1 MRDLI
6 ISTIC
11 MLIIII
17 PWGFYD
23 KFAADTVENYKS
35 IIKEEIL
42 PAIED
47 DDWDTAEKR
56 FAFIAKDWDRYKQ
69 TICVLYRY
77 TVCQRSRLLCF
88 TCVLLYKAQE
98 SEQCRCRN
106 CFSGIQIRLS
116 ACKRDT
122 RHGELILITEQK
134 HERSSNRCKP
144 VRHIRSCIFGKPA
157 SCRFALV

>member
-1 MRDLI
+1 MRVLI

-23 KFAADTVENYKS
+23 KFATDTVENYKS

-56 FAFIAKDWDRYKQ
+56 FAFIAKDWDRYKKTSAFFIDTQ
-69 TICVLYRY
+69 SVNEVDCYVSRAYYYIKLRDQSNAAAETAFLEYRFDF
-77 TVCQRSRLLCF
+77 LH
-88 TCVLLYKAQE
+88 A
-98 SEQCRCRN
+98 N
-106 CFSGIQIRLS
+106 GIPDMGTL
-116 ACKRDT
+116 
-122 RHGELILITEQK
+122 
-134 HERSSNRCKP
+134 
-144 VRHIRSCIFGKPA
+144 F
-157 SCRFALV
+157 